1 MANRAGA
8 SVKRNPPLVLAA
20 IAAAASVAAIGY
32 YSGRTAALANVRGG
46 VGAAAAKAV
55 DATISTMGKVST
67 GTNATGNAASRRS
80 ATGRLLTSAVSN
92 PSATAPLPPA
102 NAPLKQTFAE
112 LKARADA
119 SDAAAASRLF
129 HDIQSCAEVQRINQ
143 IMPNFANRVL
153 NGDPASMSPGA
164 ARRSDRLLGMIQK
177 NLDFAQANAALCA
190 DVGPE
195 EMADLVPA
203 TLEAAQT
210 GDPQAANCYVGAN
223 LNNWPGVL
231 DNPDWISDYKANAL
245 PLATAAVQQGDWPM
259 VGLMAS
265 AYAGGVRSN
274 TMLTQ
279 VTGAN
284 PVQAYS
290 YAKLMSLGQ
299 PAGNT
304 SNRTA
309 NNFASLASQLSPDQ
323 QQAADAWAQN
333 AYQQYFASTPR
344 QPGEV
349 GNAMRSCQGGP

>member
-1 MANRAGA
+1 M
-8 SVKRNPPLVLAA
+8 KRNPLLVPAALAA
-20 IAAAASVAAIGY
+20 VASVAAIGY
-32 YSGRTAALANVRGG
+32 YSGRTAALATLQVR
-46 VGAAAAKAV
+46 VDTPAAKAA
-55 DATISTMGKVST
+55 DATISTKGKGSI
-67 GTNATGNAASRRS
+67 GTTATYTAANRRS

-92 PSATAPLPPA
+92 PSATAPLPPP

-119 SDAAAASRLF
+119 GDAAAASRLF
-129 HDIQSCAEVQRINQ
+129 HDIQNCAEVQRINQ
-143 IMPNFANRVL
+143 MMPNFANRVL
-153 NGDPASMSPGA
+153 NGDPSSMSPGA
-164 ARRSDRLLGMIQK
+164 AQRSDRMLGMIQK
-177 NLDFAQANAALCA
+177 NLDFAQDNAALCA
-190 DVGPE
+190 DVGPD
-195 EMADLVPA
+195 EMAALVPA
-203 TLEAAQT
+203 TLEAAQA
-210 GDPQAANCYVGAN
+210 GDPRAANCYVGAN

-231 DNPDWISDYKANAL
+231 DNPNWISDYKANAL

-304 SNRTA
+304 SNRAT
-309 NNFASLASQLSPDQ
+309 NNLTNLASQLSSDQ

-349 GNAMRSCQGGP
+349 GNAMRSCQVGP